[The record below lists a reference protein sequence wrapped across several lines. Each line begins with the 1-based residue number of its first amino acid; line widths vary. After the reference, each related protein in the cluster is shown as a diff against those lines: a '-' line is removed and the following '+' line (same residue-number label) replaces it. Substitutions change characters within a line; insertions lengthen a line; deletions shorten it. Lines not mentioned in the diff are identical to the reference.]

1 MTEHSRGKNIRPGAF
16 DHKFN
21 KSHEHKAT
29 VLKANANL
37 GCNNRNTISKAKEV
51 IASGFSALLRPH
63 LAYCILRMQV
73 NIQGRKTRMVK
84 HLATKSND
92 YPLQEVDI
100 FAQRIEQGREG
111 N

>member
-1 MTEHSRGKNIRPGAF
+1 MTEPSREKNIRPGAF

-37 GCNNRNTISKAKEV
+37 GCHDRNTISKAREV
-51 IASGFSALLRPH
+51 IVSGFSALLGLH
-63 LAYCILRMQV
+63 LAYCVLRMEV
-73 NIQGRKTRMVK
+73 NIQGRKTRMVR

-92 YPLQEVDI
+92 YQLQEVDL
-100 FAQRIEQGREG
+100 FSQRGEQGRGE

>member
-1 MTEHSRGKNIRPGAF
+1 MTEPSREKNIRPGAF

-37 GCNNRNTISKAKEV
+37 GCNDRNTISTAREV
-51 IASGFSALLRPH
+51 ITSGFSALLRPH
-63 LAYCILRMQV
+63 LAYCIFRIEV
-73 NIQGRKTRMVK
+73 NIQGRKTRMGR

-92 YPLQEVDI
+92 YPLKEVDI
-100 FAQRIEQGREG
+100 FAQRGE
-111 N
+111 